1 MIALEVTLLPTL
13 ATKEDTGVADT
24 AVKLVA
30 EPTGTLVIR

>member
-1 MIALEVTLLPTL
+1 MIASEVNVLPTL
-13 ATKEDTGVADT
+13 ATGEDTGVADT